1 MTKCLQLIMYNKL
14 YKTMV
19 CDYIGCSWIFFL
31 SKCGIFFYYY
41 ILFFNKMDFIV
52 ENFFAEIIDKNLI
65 TALLSRFHLIDLQ
78 CFYSLLTNFI

>member
-1 MTKCLQLIMYNKL
+1 
-14 YKTMV
+14 
-19 CDYIGCSWIFFL
+19 
-31 SKCGIFFYYY
+31 
-41 ILFFNKMDFIV
+41 MDFIV